1 MRRVIKGTWLSDFC
15 CLLFVVSKDIEI
27 IVIIMIII
35 IITFVMKTD
44 MIHSFVI
51 FMSMLDV

>member
-27 IVIIMIII
+27 IVIIII

-44 MIHSFVI
+44 MIHFFVI

>member
-27 IVIIMIII
+27 IVII

-44 MIHSFVI
+44 MIHFFVI